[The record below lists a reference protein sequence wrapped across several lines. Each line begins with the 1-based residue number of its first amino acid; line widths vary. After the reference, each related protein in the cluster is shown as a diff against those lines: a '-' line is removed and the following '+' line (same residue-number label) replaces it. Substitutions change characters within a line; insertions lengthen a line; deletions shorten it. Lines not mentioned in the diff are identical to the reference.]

1 MRSFKRFSKNLR
13 NIVRYVRGNQKVLW
27 SSTSNQSTC
36 SDSSD
41 SSSESS
47 EHSDTDNI
55 IIISDSDDNDSIDSG
70 VQNDTNDF
78 TSTLTKYLQR
88 NQKKNDESIIGQPIP
103 ETQNHGT
110 ENIIPLELFH
120 EDEVKEPK
128 PLIIFYYE
136 CPITSG
142 KCQKWRSIEDVYSHV
157 EAHAKGCP

>member
-1 MRSFKRFSKNLR
+1 MSGRSWTSKVF
-13 NIVRYVRGNQKVLW
+13 NIVINL
-27 SSTSNQSTC
+27 
-36 SDSSD
+36 
-41 SSSESS
+41 
-47 EHSDTDNI
+47 DTYQFNI

-128 PLIIFYYE
+128 PSIIFYYE

-142 KCQKWRSIEDVYSHV
+142 KCQKWRSIEDVYAHV
-157 EAHAKGCP
+157 EAHHRMPKDVLEKTGLKIPEKILK